1 MAKLLID
8 YLKDEDL
15 KQRMSNSAYEWI
27 NLFNK
32 DEIKR
37 KWQML
42 LKAQQSPEESL
53 SEGVQIP

>member
-8 YLKDEDL
+8 YLKDEDI
-15 KQRMSNSAYEWI
+15 KQRMSNSAYEWT

-42 LKAQQSPEESL
+42 LKAQQSPEESP
-53 SEGVQIP
+53 S

>member
-1 MAKLLID
+1 MVKLLIA

-15 KQRMSNSAYEWI
+15 KQRMSNSAYEWT

-42 LKAQQSPEESL
+42 LKAQQSPEESP